1 MDTKNNRTQKNT
13 AIIVAAGTGSRME
26 AEIPKQFLELRG
38 EPILA
43 HTLRVFEISP
53 LIDEIVLVVG
63 SEPIRGMSQEVYTRE
78 KIVDRNDFR
87 KVRHIVRGGGER
99 YDSVRAGLACCADAT
114 YIFVQD
120 AVRPFVTE
128 EILEKGWEMV
138 CRFGTA
144 ICGMPSKD
152 TIKVTDE
159 NGRVLDT
166 PDRCRTWIVQTPQIF
181 AAGLLKSAYEKLGT
195 KDHGITDDAM
205 VVERAGGEV
214 HMFPGDYRN
223 IKITTPEDLLFAE
236 ALQ

>member
-1 MDTKNNRTQKNT
+1 MKTKSYRTQKNI

-26 AEIPKQFLELRG
+26 AEIPKQFLELGG
-38 EPILA
+38 EPILT
-43 HTLRVFEISP
+43 HTLRAFDASP

-63 SEPIRGMSQEVYTRE
+63 AEPVNSMRQDVYVRE
-78 KIVDRNDFR
+78 EIVDRNGFR
-87 KVRHIVRGGGER
+87 KVRHIVQGGRER
-99 YDSVRAGLACCADAT
+99 HESVRAGLACCTDAA

-128 EILEKGWEMV
+128 KILERGWETV

-159 NGRVLDT
+159 SGRVLDT
-166 PDRCRTWIVQTPQIF
+166 PDRSRTWIVQTPQIF
-181 AAGLLKSAYEKLGT
+181 AADLLRRAYDKLGT
-195 KDHGITDDAM
+195 KDRGITDDAM

-223 IKITTPEDLLFAE
+223 IKITTPEDLLLAE